1 MNQPFVL
8 NTREYHRHEAS
19 RCAARAAMSTDKART
34 AYYAVQSAYH
44 AAEALMALPA
54 ASLIHR

>member
-54 ASLIHR
+54 QTAR